1 MYDRY
6 FFSPIYIFF
15 FATILDS
22 CFHSSSFLV
31 SVFKRILYRSL
42 YRAECWPAVTRTT
55 VFVTGTID
63 SPLDHLEPLPPQ
75 KSEKLISFSQSIYF
89 ILRDFLNN
97 RFKIVATS
105 FIFCFYF
112 VFSFFFLIVMS
123 VQNVEKIGQNILRD
137 KNYENDI
144 SFTKLYEL
152 YIYIYCI
159 IQ

>member
-1 MYDRY
+1 MLVCTIDI

-75 KSEKLISFSQSIYF
+75 KSEKSISFSQSIYF

-112 VFSFFFLIVMS
+112 VFSFFFSNCHVS
-123 VQNVEKIGQNILRD
+123 SKCRKNWTEYFARQELR
-137 KNYENDI
+137 E
-144 SFTKLYEL
+144 
-152 YIYIYCI
+152 
-159 IQ
+159 